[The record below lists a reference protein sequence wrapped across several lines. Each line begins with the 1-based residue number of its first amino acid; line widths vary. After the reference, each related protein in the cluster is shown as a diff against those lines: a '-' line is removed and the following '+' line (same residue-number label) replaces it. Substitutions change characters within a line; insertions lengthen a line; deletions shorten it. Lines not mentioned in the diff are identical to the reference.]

1 MSSNKKGSSA
11 AAAAVPMVDYKLRDR
26 VWASWLDGTKHEA
39 ELIEERSSK
48 KQSSSSSSSSS
59 FSSSSSSSSSSSEK
73 EFYVHYVNYNRR
85 LDEWVT
91 VDRLRGKIDSNDGVE
106 EEAGASGTAGVKRQR
121 LGRKQDE
128 VGHESVRTCPQS

>member
-11 AAAAVPMVDYKLRDR
+11 AVPIVDYKLRDR

-48 KQSSSSSSSSS
+48 KQ
-59 FSSSSSSSSSSSEK
+59 SSSSSSSSSSSEK

-128 VGHESVRTCPQS
+128 VGHESVRTCPQSLE

>member
-1 MSSNKKGSSA
+1 MSSNKKGSSSSS
-11 AAAAVPMVDYKLRDR
+11 AAAAVPIVDYKLRDR

-48 KQSSSSSSSSS
+48 KQSS
-59 FSSSSSSSSSSSEK
+59 FSSSSSSSSNEK

-91 VDRLRGKIDSNDGVE
+91 IDRLRGKIDSNDGVE

-128 VGHESVRTCPQS
+128 VGHESVRTCLNL